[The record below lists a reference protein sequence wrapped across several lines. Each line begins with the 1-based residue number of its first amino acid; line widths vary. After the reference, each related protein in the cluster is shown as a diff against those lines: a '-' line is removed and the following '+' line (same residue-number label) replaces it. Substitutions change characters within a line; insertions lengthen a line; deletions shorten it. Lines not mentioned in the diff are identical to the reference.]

1 MGGFPV
7 SLFLSLF
14 CPSVSI
20 CISLFLCPP
29 LSLSLCV
36 FLCLSLLGTA
46 KSLLSLKQLQL
57 PSAPTPQLAGG
68 PACPLPLT
76 PHPPLLSAP
85 LLKDSVQ
92 SMCLI

>member
-1 MGGFPV
+1 MSGPRASLVCAV
-7 SLFLSLF
+7 SDSAPAQVLECLL
-14 CPSVSI
+14 
-20 CISLFLCPP
+20 P
-29 LSLSLCV
+29 LAV